1 MLMEYITVVIDSFW
15 LIMEQ
20 ISTIFTPII
29 AIYIVFRL
37 VKSALRG

>member
-1 MLMEYITVVIDSFW
+1 MEYITVVIDSFW

-20 ISTIFTPII
+20 IATIFTPIL

-37 VKSALRG
+37 AKSALRG